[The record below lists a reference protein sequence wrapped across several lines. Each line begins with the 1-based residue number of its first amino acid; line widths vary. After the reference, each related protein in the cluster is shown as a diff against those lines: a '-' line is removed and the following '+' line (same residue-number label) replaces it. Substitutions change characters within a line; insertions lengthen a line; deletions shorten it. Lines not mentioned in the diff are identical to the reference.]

1 MRINVAKS
9 VMGADQVEYFGYP
22 ITAEGFCPLPE
33 KNAAKTQ
40 APLHDLIK
48 GANKKDRRQVPWTE
62 STIKNFEQC
71 KSDIIKASLLSF
83 PKSGLPLSLCAD
95 ASDIAIGSVLQ
106 QYVNESRK
114 PIAFYSKIV
123 GHTTPYHPQGNGK
136 VERKNLKRAIK
147 AHNIIKWIKSLPT
160 VLLGLRAALRLDTN
174 HTIAQMVYDSWD
186 VKSDT
191 YSVLLSA
198 TILKPFPNDLAL

>member
-106 QYVNESRK
+106 QS
-114 PIAFYSKIV
+114 IAAICGAKV
-123 GHTTPYHPQGNGK
+123 GHTTPYHPQCNGK